1 MKTVKTPKGTDLPLI
16 SLKGKDYL
24 QVAHRLMWF
33 NEEAAGFDIQTNIL
47 RADKDESVVQAR
59 ITLLDAEGKVL
70 KSTTATKREDAKGF
84 ADHLEKAETG
94 AIGRALALMGFG
106 TQFAVNDLD
115 EGDRIVDSPV
125 INLKTATKEVSV
137 PVVPSPAPAVEAPKA
152 NSFRKPKKPEA
163 APVVESEGG
172 WQ

>member
-125 INLKTATKEVSV
+125 VNLKAATKEA
-137 PVVPSPAPAVEAPKA
+137 PAPAATVPPITETPKA
-152 NSFRKPKKPEA
+152 NSFRKPKK
-163 APVVESEGG
+163 VEVAQSATETESG